1 VRGADKRPLSPL
13 IIGKHCDADPL
24 LMGRNRNV
32 TRMGDGYEV
41 TTTGWRPGC
50 ACADARPPV
59 PATVLDPFSGAG
71 TTLLVADRLQR
82 DGIGIELNADY
93 VAMAERRIASDA
105 PLFVTTIPPVQ
116 DADATYDRQPG
127 LFAAA
132 AWGRLR

>member
-1 VRGADKRPLSPL
+1 MPCHG
-13 IIGKHCDADPL
+13 
-24 LMGRNRNV
+24 
-32 TRMGDGYEV
+32 
-41 TTTGWRPGC
+41 
-50 ACADARPPV
+50 
-59 PATVLDPFSGAG
+59 LDPFAGAG

-82 DGIGIELNADY
+82 DGIGIDLNADY